1 MIRSI
6 IILIL
11 CLGSYTAFCQD
22 ETAMLTAEKSS
33 DWIKV
38 EMPATSVRVRT
49 SAPARRRATRS
60 RTQSSE
66 RQPASPS
73 ATKDDFDKTNN
84 KIKRFKK
91 G

>member
-6 IILIL
+6 IVFFF
-11 CLGSYTAFCQD
+11 CLVGLNGYSQD
-22 ETAMLTAEKSS
+22 ETVMLTAEKSS

-38 EMPATSVRVRT
+38 EMPVITRA
-49 SAPARRRATRS
+49 ARSSGTAKKKVTRPRS
-60 RTQSSE
+60 QSSD
-66 RQPASPS
+66 RQPTSPP
-73 ATKDDFDKTNN
+73 AQKDDFDKTNN

>member
-6 IILIL
+6 IILLL
-11 CLGSYTAFCQD
+11 CLGSYNAFCQD
-22 ETAMLTAEKSS
+22 ETVMLTAEKSS

-38 EMPATSVRVRT
+38 EMPATSVQGRT
-49 SAPARRRATRS
+49 SVPARRRATRP

-73 ATKDDFDKTNN
+73 APKDDFDKTNN